1 MEELK
6 DLNTNCNDCKFLK
19 RSLVKRQQHV
29 DFHYELQKKHFNTIR
44 LKLLEKG
51 EQYQEKSIKQP
62 SKANHYNEKAKNC
75 FKEAR
80 QLKFVFDEGSCSLF
94 FGRCTALNKDVSF
107 IPNTVI
113 LENFNCFVQRTSNQP
128 L

>member
-1 MEELK
+1 METLKEL
-6 DLNTNCNDCKFLK
+6 DTNCNDCKFLV
-19 RSLVKRQQHV
+19 RSLVKRQKHV
-29 DFHYELQKKHFNTIR
+29 DFHYELQKNHFNVGR

-51 EQYQEKSIKQP
+51 EQYQEKARKQP
-62 SKANHYNEKAKNC
+62 NKADYYNDKAKNC

-107 IPNTVI
+107 IPNTLI
-113 LENFNCFVQRTSNQP
+113 LENFNCFTTRSNV